1 MTREGNIISSIL
13 KDLTNVHE
21 NLISLSND
29 IWSSIDHNNT
39 VNLEKGYQFKKEFN
53 RLLEEFEQNKDS
65 ICALVS
71 QFTGVQ
77 IDGRIKIVNKED
89 SENQRIIREL
99 DKDEPHEVT
108 EDFTFKRPTAFIF
121 NNCAYTDLHSWVDFF
136 VQFVSC
142 AAKLNP
148 SKLKEMADMPE
159 FISKQ
164 DRKYYSADK
173 KNLRKPIKIMN
184 DFYVETNLSANEF
197 AKRIIEIINHFGMKN
212 SDITIYLW
220 QGQERI
226 TTAKYIKI

>member
-1 MTREGNIISSIL
+1 MEGNIINSIL
-13 KDLTNVHE
+13 EDLTNVHE
-21 NLISLSND
+21 NLLSLSND

-39 VNLEKGYQFKKEFN
+39 ENLEKGYQLKKEFN
-53 RLLEEFEQNKDS
+53 RLLDEFEQNKDS

-77 IDGRIKIVNKED
+77 IDRQPKIVYYNEN
-89 SENQRIIREL
+89 SENQRIIKEL

-121 NNCAYTDLHSWVDFF
+121 NNCAYTNLHSWADLF

-142 AAKLNP
+142 MAKINP
-148 SKLKEMADMPE
+148 SKLKEILYLSK

-164 DRKYYSADK
+164 NRKYYSDDK
-173 KNLRKPIKIMN
+173 NDLRRPVRIMN
-184 DFYVETNLSANEF
+184 DFYVETNLSANKF
-197 AKRIIEIINHFGMKN
+197 AKRIIEIINHFGMKK

-220 QGQERI
+220 QDRN
-226 TTAKYIKI
+226 A

>member
-1 MTREGNIISSIL
+1 MTEGNIISLIL
-13 KDLTNVHE
+13 QDLTNVHE

-39 VNLEKGYQFKKEFN
+39 ENLERGYQLKKEFN
-53 RLLEEFEQNKDS
+53 RLLDEFEQNKNS
-65 ICALVS
+65 ICALIS
-71 QFTGVQ
+71 EFTGVQ
-77 IDGRIKIVNKED
+77 IDRRPKIVYNEHF
-89 SENQRIIREL
+89 ENQRIIKEL

-121 NNCAYTDLHSWVDFF
+121 NNCAYTDLHSWTDLF

-148 SKLKEMADMPE
+148 SKLKEMADLPE

-173 KNLRKPIKIMN
+173 KNLRTPVKIMN
-184 DFYVETNLSANEF
+184 DFYVETNLNANQF

-220 QGQERI
+220 QDRN
-226 TTAKYIKI
+226 A